1 MSNEIKNT
9 LFRFVSMRAPEL
21 TTEHDNSPGFITQPV
36 AANGIFND
44 KINDKPEEMS
54 KSERLL
60 DTASNY
66 IPLTADQIKKLNP
79 PLYDFS
85 VWLAKNKSS
94 VSPTEIAA
102 EAENVPTLSEELLP
116 ESEETHLQLV
126 WQNLYYQVITQKDF
140 YAKEMLMQLLLANH
154 VVLSFP
160 KITKVVLKA
169 KVVLPKK
176 LFVEGAADTEPMPTM
191 LRGLGTIPSLA
202 SPFMQKMERVAVL
215 QENNLALK
223 KLQQELYQAEK
234 IYQKKRDA
242 EYESKLKLYQ
252 EDIKPLLDEYNE
264 DVETARQQWCTVR
277 DLNVPFDPNDPCNQP
292 PAVPQPVIPEFT
304 FVFTEEMNEDFL
316 SGVISQGS
324 LAVLNA
330 LKKFSEPESLASK
343 GTQLFSRGLAE
354 MIINPDLDSYNG
366 TQIAVSQIIEHN
378 NNTISQNTS
387 QNTNTTVVVGGTTI
401 AVNENPSGLS
411 PFEFEV
417 IARDKGID
425 NIVKVLT
432 LNIGIPDESWKIN
445 SIHYKLTRYDDTFV
459 TGSSGLVVNTAR
471 VATFFSLDMGE
482 IHEDF
487 KYLSAVVQFDNR
499 EEMSLTV
506 DGFTI
511 ADTHYGYLAQNK
523 LGLGNNNNPGSSV
536 NPDNTFIPSGFGVK
550 QLGIADYNKVEQSIQ
565 GYVEGEVAHIENVM
579 AREYKEKAT
588 RRLRKSEITETTS
601 AETEREQ
608 LTDTSSTDRFEMQ
621 SEVAKVIA
629 NSKDFSGFASVQGS
643 YGKAITFQ
651 TGANL
656 ATHNSK
662 EESTSQAMTSAK
674 EVTERALDRI
684 VNKVKEERIV
694 KIVEEFEEN
703 NSHGF
708 DNRKGDKHV
717 VGVYRWVDKVF
728 KNQILNYGKR
738 LMFEFMVPE
747 PAKLHKLAMEKLVTD
762 QTVMTLEKP
771 DDPRKVTNANKLEN
785 YFQMTETNLKYW
797 TGRYN
802 VEFEPMPSQEIVI
815 GKSFS
820 YKAEE
825 VIGNNYERAS
835 DSYEVEIPEGYK
847 TYKAKVES
855 NDSNDS
861 GISGFVR
868 AKAIVGNKQVGTTEV
883 EINEFHGKI
892 PVSYC
897 QLGFLSSSINF
908 SIRCKLTLEAK
919 TKWQQ
924 QTFNAIIKAYEE
936 ALAAYNEQL
945 AEKQALGVQILGTN
959 PGFYRDIE
967 NTILRKNCISYLID
981 QNVDAKRTYGKD
993 FHRINGTGSKQTFEN
1008 TELLLGADLDDYAA
1022 FVKFIEQAFEW
1033 DIMSYNFY
1041 PYYWANRQKWV
1052 EMYQYDQTHD
1062 HIFKAFMQ
1070 SGMARVIV
1078 TVRPGFEEAV
1088 RYYMQTG
1095 QIWNGGEV
1103 PVIEDELYLSIVDEL
1118 RLPEGEKVG
1127 KAWWTRIPTSM
1138 TILQAQSIGLNVT
1151 KALPFNDDLTDFED
1165 PESVPQ
1171 SSEIAL
1177 NHAQVGGSSTGTA
1190 RLMGTIFGNN
1200 SISSKIML
1208 KRVDG
1213 FIQDITYCDTPGN
1226 WELNNLPAGRYELL
1240 LDVENDFP
1248 ADTYQVIEG
1257 SKELMVELQDDQT
1270 VEINLAV
1277 ALL

>member
-21 TTEHDNSPGFITQPV
+21 TTEYDNSPGFITQPV

-54 KSERLL
+54 KTERLL

-85 VWLAKNKSS
+85 VWLAKNKSN

-116 ESEETHLQLV
+116 EAEETHLQLV

-169 KVVLPKK
+169 RVVLPKK
-176 LFVEGAADTEPMPTM
+176 LFVEGATEPMPTM
-191 LRGLGTIPSLA
+191 LRGPETIPGLA

-234 IYQKKRDA
+234 VYRKKRDA
-242 EYESKLKLYQ
+242 EYESKLKQYQ

-304 FVFTEEMNEDFL
+304 FVFIEEMDEDFL
-316 SGVISQGS
+316 SEVISQES
-324 LAVLNA
+324 LAVLIA
-330 LKKFSEPESLASK
+330 LKKFSDPESLASK
-343 GTQLFSRGLAE
+343 GTQLFSRGLAG
-354 MIINPDLDSYNG
+354 MITNPDLDSYNG
-366 TQIAVSQIIEHN
+366 TQTAVSQIIEHN

-445 SIHYKLTRYDDTFV
+445 SIHYRLTRYDDTFV
-459 TGSSGLVVNTAR
+459 AGSSGLVVNTAR

-482 IHEDF
+482 IQEDF

-588 RRLRKSEITETTS
+588 RRLRKSEITETTFT
-601 AETEREQ
+601 ETEREQ

-629 NSKDFSGFASVQGS
+629 NSKDFGGFASVQGS

-651 TGANL
+651 TGANF

-785 YFQMTETNLKYW
+785 YFQLTETNLKYW
-797 TGRYN
+797 SGRYN

-820 YKAEE
+820 YKADE

-835 DSYEVEIPEGYK
+835 DSYEVDIPEGYK

-861 GISGFVR
+861 GSSGFVR
-868 AKAIVGNKQVGTTEV
+868 AKAIVGNKQVGTMEV

-1151 KALPFNDDLTDFED
+1151 KALPFNTDLEDFED
-1165 PESVPQ
+1165 PDSVPQ

-1190 RLMGTIFGNN
+1190 KLIGMIFGNN

-1213 FIQDITYCDTPGN
+1213 FIQDITYCDAAGN